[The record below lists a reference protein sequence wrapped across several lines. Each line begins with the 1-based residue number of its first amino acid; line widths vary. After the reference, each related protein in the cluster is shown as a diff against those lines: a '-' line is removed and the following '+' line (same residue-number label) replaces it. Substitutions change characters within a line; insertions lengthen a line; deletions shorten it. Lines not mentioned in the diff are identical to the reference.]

1 MKKEKISEILE
12 NINTKYVDEATLYT
26 GKTQKLRFNAVKW
39 GAAAACLSLVL
50 VAAFAIPKLSM
61 SRSDENVNGVG
72 QLSANGTEETCIA
85 GGDMENGTE
94 ANTGNTVTGSG
105 GEIMP
110 GGAYVGNDI
119 AYEPTYDPTSENTAV
134 ASTTPDYPAM
144 VMIDDQLYIDGGIA
158 FMTTEEM
165 VPDGKIVSKCDGVPT
180 ENGQSNFGSG
190 YDYQFG
196 KNGTLNVRFDDGWH
210 VFTYFVSDEDTDGS
224 PRVENATSYSPSAN
238 TPAYDPVEN
247 TIITGC

>member
-26 GKTQKLRFNAVKW
+26 GKTQKIRFNAVKW
-39 GAAAACLSLVL
+39 GAAAACLSLAL
-50 VAAFAIPKLSM
+50 AAAFTIPKLNL
-61 SRSDENVNGVG
+61 SRSDENANGAG
-72 QLSANGTEETCIA
+72 QLAVDDTEEGTTITGDKEIA
-85 GGDMENGTE
+85 TE
-94 ANTGNTVTGSG
+94 ANTGNTTAGSG

-110 GGAYVGNDI
+110 GGAYIGNDI
-119 AYEPTYDPTSENTAV
+119 AYEPTYDPTESTAV
-134 ASTTPDYPAM
+134 ASTAPDYPAM

-158 FMTTEEM
+158 FMTTEEI
-165 VPDGKIVSKCDGVPT
+165 VPDGQIVSKCDGVPT

-196 KNGTLNVRFDDGWH
+196 KNGTLNVRFEDGWH

-224 PRVENATSYSPSAN
+224 PRVENATSYSPGAN